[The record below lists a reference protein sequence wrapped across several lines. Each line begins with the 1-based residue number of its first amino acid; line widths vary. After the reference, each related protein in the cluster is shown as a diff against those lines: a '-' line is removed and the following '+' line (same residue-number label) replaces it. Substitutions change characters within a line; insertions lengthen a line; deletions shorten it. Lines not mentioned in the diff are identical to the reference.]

1 MNVYKA
7 LLAMVVLASANTVY
21 AGPLV
26 NGGFED
32 GNTNGWSTGGG
43 YRGNILNSG
52 LSPADFLPGGSEY
65 DSSSNR
71 SSIITAGTVDPTVG
85 AALGSTVYSGNYSY
99 RAEDTTWGGY
109 ASVIS
114 QKVLNYTESN
124 FFFAWKA
131 VLENGGHDGEESA
144 VMYITLT
151 DDTTGTLLINRVY
164 NAGATGGGVDNR
176 FVQAGDIFYTPQWQI
191 EQLAIDLDLM
201 GHDFTISLLAADCN
215 PTGHTGYA
223 YLDGFGGRIPETD
236 VPEPASAGLV
246 MLGAVGFL
254 ASRRRR
260 QSTQTGV

>member
-1 MNVYKA
+1 MNAFKV
-7 LLAMVVLASANTVY
+7 LLATVVFASANIVY

-32 GNTNGWSTGGG
+32 GNTNGWTTGGG
-43 YRGNILNSG
+43 YRGNTLNPG
-52 LSPADFLPGGSEY
+52 MVPANFLPGGSQY

-71 SSIITAGTVDPTVG
+71 SSIITAGTVDPIVG
-85 AALGSTVYSGNYSY
+85 AALGSTVYAGKHSY
-99 RAEDTTWGGY
+99 RAEDTTDGGY

-114 QKVLNYTESN
+114 QKVLNYTEAN

-131 VLENGGHDGEESA
+131 VLENGGHGADESA
-144 VMYITLT
+144 VMFITLT

-176 FVQAGDIFYTPQWQI
+176 FVQDGSFFYTPQWQI

-215 PTGHTGYA
+215 PTAHTGYV
-223 YLDGFGGRIPETD
+223 YIDGFGERIPDTD
-236 VPEPASAGLV
+236 VPEPASAGLM

-260 QSTQTGV
+260 QFTQTGA